1 MAAITIC
8 SDFGT
13 PQNKVSHC
21 FHCFPIY
28 LPWSD
33 ETSYVLKCLVN
44 INFLFFMALISSGYL
59 YVSAGTA
66 AEGLMLGLKDG
77 CAEIDN
83 QPVS

>member
-1 MAAITIC
+1 M
-8 SDFGT
+8 
-13 PQNKVSHC
+13 
-21 FHCFPIY
+21 
-28 LPWSD
+28 
-33 ETSYVLKCLVN
+33 LKCLVN